1 MAVFVLDRRKQP
13 LMPCSEKRA
22 RLLLSRHRARV
33 HRLYPF
39 TIRLSD
45 RFVEQSAVQP
55 VRFKLDPG
63 SKVTGGALVRD
74 SAVTTPA
81 TGEARHIAS
90 VLLLM
95 ELQHRGKQISETLTR
110 RRAFRRRRRGQNL
123 RYRQPRFDNRTRSE
137 GWLPPSLQHRVD
149 GTLFWANRLRRLAP
163 VSAISVE
170 RVKFDMQKLENPE
183 ISGIEYQHGTLRGYE
198 LREYILEKWGRKC
211 AYCDEENTPLEMEHI
226 VPTSKGGSDRVA
238 NLTLACVSCNREK
251 NHRYIQE
258 FLAHDPERLERILIQ
273 AKAPLKDA
281 AAVNAT
287 RNALYREMLATGLA
301 IEASTGG
308 LTKFN
313 RCRLG
318 IPKSH
323 CLDAVCVGNV
333 ASVEDWRQPVLSIKS
348 TGRGSYQRTRLTRY
362 GFPRGYLMRRKQ
374 VQGFQT
380 GDLVKAT
387 VPTGKRAGAYT
398 GRVAIRATGSF
409 NIQTPNGVVQGASH
423 RFCRLIQQ
431 ADGYG
436 YQSIAQSK
444 GEREPALLLPGLKVG
459 VSRART

>member
-1 MAVFVLDRRKQP
+1 MAVFVLDRRQHP

-39 TIRLSD
+39 TIRLTD
-45 RFVEQSAVQP
+45 RFIEHSAVQP

-63 SKVTGGALVRD
+63 SKVTGGALVRE

-81 TGEARHIAS
+81 TGETRRIAS

-95 ELQHRGKQISETLTR
+95 ELHHRGPQISETLTQR
-110 RRAFRRRRRGQNL
+110 RTFRRRRRGQNL
-123 RYRQPRFDNRTRSE
+123 RYRQPRFDNRTRAE

-149 GTLFWANRLRRLAP
+149 GTMSWANRLRRVAP
-163 VSAISVE
+163 VSALSVE
-170 RVKFDMQKLENPE
+170 RVKFDTQKLQNPE
-183 ISGIEYQHGTLRGYE
+183 VSGVEYQHGTLEGYE
-198 LREYILEKWGRKC
+198 LREYLLEKWGHKC
-211 AYCDEENTPLEMEHI
+211 AYCDAENTPLEMEHI
-226 VPTSKGGSDRVA
+226 VPTSKGGSDRVT

-258 FLAHDPERLERILIQ
+258 FLAHDPERLKWMLIQ
-273 AKAPLKDA
+273 TKAPLKDA

-287 RNALYREMLATGLA
+287 RNALYREMLATELA
-301 IEASTGG
+301 IEVSTGG
-308 LTKFN
+308 QTKFN

-323 CLDAVCVGNV
+323 CLDAVCVGIV
-333 ASVEDWRQPVLSIKS
+333 AVVEDWRQPVLSIKS
-348 TGRGSYQRTRLTRY
+348 TGRGSYQRTRLTKY
-362 GFPRGYLMRRKQ
+362 GFPRGYLLRRKQ

-380 GDLVKAT
+380 GDLVTAT

-409 NIQTPNGVVQGASH
+409 NIQTPNGVVQGVSH
-423 RFCRLIQQ
+423 RYCQLIQR

-436 YQSIAQSK
+436 YQQIAQSK
-444 GEREPALLLPGLKVG
+444 GERELVLFLPGLKAE
-459 VSRART
+459 VSRAKR